1 MVVDKLLNIDNKLS
15 VYLNSNKFTVSF
27 IVLILT
33 GYISWII
40 TVGSED
46 NIKIFDNLVF
56 KLILFGI
63 ITWVSGKN
71 LALGVIMAL
80 CLLVILQVISNKKIL
95 LEIERENFIPIDGYY
110 SKNLNCLACND
121 SRSSFNSSDSN
132 NKNNEFEF
140 TKLSKIYDGL
150 IHQGQKLVESGN
162 IQEGNILIASG
173 LGRLQTAN
181 YGELPLID
189 KLEQNDLPF
198 YIHMRKYLEL
208 YSLHKSNPDVK
219 KSFDSIQKLEK
230 KLFEG
235 NMSNEDLNKL
245 SSKLNLAQLEFLEI
259 ILKYRMKKIG
269 TDKVK
274 ESEKIIKELKSGNE
288 KKSKHWIEK
297 LGILGDLL
305 L

>member
-1 MVVDKLLNIDNKLS
+1 MVVDKLLNIDNKLN
-15 VYLNSNKFTVSF
+15 VHLNSNKFTVGF
-27 IVLILT
+27 MVLILT

-46 NIKIFDNLVF
+46 NIKIFDNLIF

-110 SKNLNCLACND
+110 SKNLNCLSCKD
-121 SRSSFNSSDSN
+121 SGSGSSYQ
-132 NKNNEFEF
+132 FEV
-140 TKLSKIYDGL
+140 TKLSKIYDGI
-150 IHQGQKLVESGN
+150 IHQGQKLVESGK
-162 IQEGNILIASG
+162 IREGNILIASG

-189 KLEQNDLPF
+189 KLELNDLPF

-219 KSFDSIQKLEK
+219 TSFDSIQKLEK

-259 ILKYRMKKIG
+259 ILKYRMKKMG
-269 TDKVK
+269 NDKVK
-274 ESEKIIKELKSGNE
+274 ESEKIITELKSGNE

>member
-1 MVVDKLLNIDNKLS
+1 MVVNKLLNIDNKLNE
-15 VYLNSNKFTVSF
+15 YLNSNKFTVGF
-27 IVLILT
+27 TVLILT

-46 NIKIFDNLVF
+46 IIKIFDNLIF

-80 CLLVILQVISNKKIL
+80 CLLVVLQVISNKKLL
-95 LEIERENFIPIDGYY
+95 LEIERENYIPIDGYF
-110 SKNLNCLACND
+110 SKNLNCLTCND
-121 SRSSFNSSDSN
+121 SKSGPN
-132 NKNNEFEF
+132 NNLTNELEF
-140 TKLSKIYDGL
+140 TKLSKIYDE
-150 IHQGQKLVESGN
+150 IINQGKKLVESGN
-162 IQEGNILIASG
+162 IQEGNVLITSG
-173 LGRLQTAN
+173 LGRLQKTN

-208 YSLHKSNPDVK
+208 YSRHKSNPDVK
-219 KSFDSIQKLEK
+219 TSFDSIQKLEK